1 MANTEKNQTI
11 GLISDHA
18 GFQLKQYVKRYLE
31 SSGNVFE
38 DLGCFNEESCDY
50 PDFAHKLGNAIDSA
64 QLTVGIAIC
73 GTGQGMAISLNKHPH
88 VRAALCWSP
97 DIAHMAR
104 LHNNANV
111 LVMPGRYI
119 TEDEAKNIMDKFF
132 STEFEGGRHE
142 RRVEKIPLAK

>member
-38 DLGCFNEESCDY
+38 DFGCFNEESCDY
-50 PDFAHKLGNAIDSA
+50 PDFAHKLGNAIDSS